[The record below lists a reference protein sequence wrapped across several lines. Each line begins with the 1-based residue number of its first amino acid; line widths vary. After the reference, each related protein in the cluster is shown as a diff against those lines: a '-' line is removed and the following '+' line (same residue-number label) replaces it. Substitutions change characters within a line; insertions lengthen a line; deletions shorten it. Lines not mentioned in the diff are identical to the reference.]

1 MSMFFD
7 GYNYGQIQEAKTDAI
22 DAKVRADQA
31 VNRLRELETTV
42 NRTALACQAMWEL
55 LRERVGIT
63 EAELLAKIK
72 EVDLRDGA
80 ADGRMRPVIVNCPK
94 CGKPANTKH
103 STCMYCGAAI
113 PKPHVFQ

>member
-1 MSMFFD
+1 MSFIID
-7 GYNYGQIQEAKTDAI
+7 GYRLGQVQEAKTDAI
-22 DAKVRADQA
+22 EAKVRADQA
-31 VNRLRELETTV
+31 VDRLRELETMV
-42 NRTALACQAMWEL
+42 NHMALACQAMWEL

-63 EAELLAKIK
+63 EAELLAKMK

-94 CGKPANTKH
+94 CGKPTNTKH
-103 STCMYCGAAI
+103 SQCMYCGAAI